1 MRIDLVQEAIAPPG
15 APAAVSFDAKPQANF
30 MESNSGLGE
39 RRLAWQNSGVGSGS
53 FFDGFSG
60 LWGLNHNGRTARDSS
75 LASRVAHHE
84 VMANSITHTIVLNA
98 IVTGVGTGLTLASRP
113 RARALGISP
122 EVAREL
128 SDRIESLWQEYAG
141 SPLEV
146 DASGRQDLHSLAAA
160 AYRSYLLSGEVLAVL
175 DFKDAP
181 GARTKTKLCLLD
193 ADQLDRGYTKTEGGI
208 SFTQGVGFKNGR
220 VVAYAIRELPLGA
233 PNGAAAQTKIVDAF
247 TSFGRQKVIHLFSAE
262 DPRAVRGVSPLIGT
276 LTPSK
281 EASTLSEYE
290 LGKALLHS
298 SVAWTITSDAPAQT
312 AFDALSIDD
321 SKSGIPAQ
329 QNLGEWAALK
339 TDFYSKAKI
348 KPDVGSVFHLL
359 PSDKLELHESKAP
372 NDTFDA
378 FDKSLM
384 RKAAKAAGS
393 SWEDLS
399 GDFSQTSFS
408 ASRLATALPHEITLK
423 RRKEIV
429 ERLYKAVFDCWLEE
443 MVALGAIELPPGAP
457 DFYEAKSAWCSA
469 RFLGKGR
476 VSPDELK
483 TANAQIRRLES
494 GLATMTEIAAEEGRD
509 FEAHIET
516 LLAEKS
522 FLESKG
528 LEHPFFA
535 AQQRKKVQAA

>member
-1 MRIDLVQEAIAPPG
+1 MKIELLPEAIAPPS
-15 APAAVSFDAKPQANF
+15 APATTSFDAKPQANF

-84 VMANSITHTIVLNA
+84 VMSNSVIHTLVLNA
-98 IVTGVGTGLTLASRP
+98 VTTAVGTGLTLASRP

-122 EVAREL
+122 EVAREV

-175 DFKDAP
+175 DFRDTP

-193 ADQLDRGYTKTEGGI
+193 ADQLDRGFTKTEGGI

-233 PNGAAAQTKIVDAF
+233 PNGAAAQTKIVDAY

-298 SVAWTITSDAPAQT
+298 SVAWTITSDAPSQT

-321 SKSGIPAQ
+321 AKSGIPAQ
-329 QNLGEWAALK
+329 QNLGEWATLK

-359 PSDKLELHESKAP
+359 PFDKLELHESKAP

-443 MVALGAIELPPGAP
+443 MVALGAIELPGSAP

-483 TANAQIRRLES
+483 TANAQIRRLEA
-494 GLATMTEIAAEEGRD
+494 GLATMTEIAAEDGVD
-509 FEAHIET
+509 LEARVET
-516 LLAEKS
+516 LLAEKA

-535 AQQRKKVQAA
+535 AQQRRKVQAA